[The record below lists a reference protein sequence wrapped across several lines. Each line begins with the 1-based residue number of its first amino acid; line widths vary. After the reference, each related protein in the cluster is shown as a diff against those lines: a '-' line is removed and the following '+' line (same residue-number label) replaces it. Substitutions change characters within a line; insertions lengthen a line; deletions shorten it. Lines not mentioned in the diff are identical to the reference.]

1 MSHIVSKSSPRF
13 RWLAIIAAVALT
25 AVIWISYGTWMPALR
40 EQFPALKGKAAAKEG
55 GNEDEGQA
63 GHDHAGHDHP
73 GHDELASLELSPQA
87 QANIG
92 LKSGKVTIE
101 NFWRKITVPGIIV
114 ERRGKTKSRIVAP
127 LTGIVTK
134 VYVIEG
140 EAVRPGQPLFNVR
153 LTHEDL
159 VQAQVEY
166 LKLVEELDVVNLE
179 VERLRPAADKGSI
192 PQKTLLDRLYEQ
204 RKVQASLKAH
214 RQSLRLHGLQ
224 DDQIKEIEKTRELQS
239 EHVVHAPAESRKQT
253 QSFVV
258 EDLKVDVGRFV
269 NTGDPLLTLSDYSE
283 LYIEGDAFE
292 QDGLLVADAIKNGW
306 KVTARVENHT
316 PTGTTISGLSIL
328 YLSDQVDPTTRT
340 LHFYILLKN
349 EPQRDE
355 VKDGHRFVNWRYK
368 PGQRTQLRV
377 PVEEWKDR
385 IVLPADAVVVDG
397 AESYVFQ
404 QNGKHFDR
412 RAVHVEYRDLD
423 SVVIAQDGTLFKG
436 DAVAMSGAQQ
446 MLTALK
452 NKAGGGI
459 DPHAGHHH

>member
-1 MSHIVSKSSPRF
+1 MSRIISKSSPRF
-13 RWLAIIAAVALT
+13 KWLAVVGAIVIT
-25 AVIWISYGTWMPALR
+25 AVIWSSYGTWMPALR
-40 EQFPALKGKAAAKEG
+40 EQFPALKGKTAAKEG
-55 GNEDEGQA
+55 GSEEEG
-63 GHDHAGHDHP
+63 HAGHDHP

-92 LKSGKVTIE
+92 LKAGKVTIE
-101 NFWRKITVPGIIV
+101 DFWRKITVPGIIV

-134 VYVIEG
+134 VNVIEG
-140 EAVRPGQPLFNVR
+140 EAVRPGQALFNVR

-159 VQAQVEY
+159 VQAQVDY
-166 LKLVEELDVVNLE
+166 LKLIEELDVVNLE
-179 VERLRPAADKGSI
+179 LERLKPAADKGSI
-192 PQKTLLDRLYEQ
+192 PQKALLDRLYEQ

-214 RQSLRLHGLQ
+214 RQSLLLHGLQ
-224 DDQIKEIEKTRELQS
+224 DDQIKEIEKSRELQS
-239 EHVVHAPAESRKQT
+239 EHVIRAPGDSQKPTQT
-253 QSFVV
+253 FVV

-316 PTGTTISGLSIL
+316 PTGTTIAGLPIL
-328 YLSDQVDPTTRT
+328 YLSDQVDPNSRT

-349 EPQRDE
+349 ESQRDE
-355 VKDGHRFVNWRYK
+355 VKDRHRFVNWRYK

-377 PVEEWKDR
+377 PVEEWKER

-412 RAVHVEYRDLD
+412 RAVRVEYRDLE

-436 DAVAMSGAQQ
+436 DVVAMSGAQQ

-452 NKAGGGI
+452 NKSGGGV